1 MLLFCAHNMGEAGM
15 DLDDSNRVEILETAT
30 VVLLNMGF
38 PARQKGYRYLREAV
52 LLVAQEPVYMALLT
66 KMLYPKIAKLYD
78 TTDKQVERAI
88 RSTIE
93 AAWKYG
99 NHKELN
105 EVFGDLREHKSDR
118 PTNKQ
123 VIGRLKVRMENEMLE
138 NEWLKESFR
147 KIQES
152 SRIRG
157 RSY

>member
-1 MLLFCAHNMGEAGM
+1 M

-30 VVLLNMGF
+30 VILLNMGF

-99 NHKELN
+99 NHK
-105 EVFGDLREHKSDR
+105 
-118 PTNKQ
+118 
-123 VIGRLKVRMENEMLE
+123 
-138 NEWLKESFR
+138 
-147 KIQES
+147 
-152 SRIRG
+152 
-157 RSY
+157 